1 MAKDRN
7 SRSIIWFIG
16 FGAFIW
22 TDTVRQNVEFHGNS
36 LRMCKSILDANNASL
51 RYIGKQDE
59 RDKRQSANWA
69 KYEKC
74 QKDAEAFLDREME
87 TAKSG
92 IPLLLAIDVG
102 TVLVGWFV
110 VWMFV
115 CITRWVR
122 RGFALR
128 GGKSSPEDIA
138 DSKNRAGHTACASCK
153 FVNQRGQRLKA
164 SQTAPGSS
172 LSTRRFTS
180 LGLGDERT
188 DAGVKRCLLYAQ
200 KRTSQK
206 RENMSA

>member
-1 MAKDRN
+1 MSAAN
-7 SRSIIWFIG
+7 
-16 FGAFIW
+16 
-22 TDTVRQNVEFHGNS
+22 TDNER
-36 LRMCKSILDANNASL
+36 L
-51 RYIGKQDE
+51 RYIENQGE
-59 RDKRQSANWA
+59 REKTESANWA

-138 DSKNRAGHTACASCK
+138 DFVARA
-153 FVNQRGQRLKA
+153 KA
-164 SQTAPGSS
+164 GK
-172 LSTRRFTS
+172 RRAF
-180 LGLGDERT
+180 
-188 DAGVKRCLLYAQ
+188 
-200 KRTSQK
+200 
-206 RENMSA
+206 